1 MPELPE
7 VETTRLGVIPHVVGR
22 TILNVTIRNPAL
34 RWPVQLPS
42 SVAGSRVAAV
52 ERRGKYLLFDL
63 GGEHLIVHLGMSGS
77 LRIVPEPTPPRTHDH
92 VDLALSS
99 GQILRFNDPRR
110 FGSWHWQGGNVLE
123 HWLLRDLGVEP
134 FDPLFDGDYLKARG
148 AGRKQA
154 VKNFIMD
161 GKVVVGVGNI
171 YATEALFLAGVRPT
185 VRANRV
191 SREAYARIAQS
202 IVKVLGEAIEMGGT
216 TLRDFV
222 GTNGEPGYFKQKLYA
237 YGRAGEPCRRCA
249 ALLKQVIVGQRSSV
263 YCPKCQR
270 AQGFAR
276 D

>member
-22 TILNVTIRNPAL
+22 RIDGWQIRNAAL
-34 RWPVQLPS
+34 RWPVELPPG
-42 SVAGSRVAAV
+42 VRGRRIEGV

-63 GGEHLIVHLGMSGS
+63 AGQHLIVHLGMSGS
-77 LRIVPEPTPPRTHDH
+77 LRLVPAGTPPKTHDH
-92 VDLALSS
+92 IDIELDTQQL
-99 GQILRFNDPRR
+99 LRFNDPRR
-110 FGSWHWQGGNVLE
+110 FGSWHWQSGAVLE
-123 HWLLRDLGVEP
+123 HWLLRDLGIEP
-134 FDPLFDGDYLKARG
+134 FDRDFGGAYLKARG
-148 AGRKQA
+148 RARRQA

-161 GKVVVGVGNI
+161 SKVVVGVGNI
-171 YATEALFLAGVRPT
+171 YATEALFLSGVRPT

-191 SREAYARIAQS
+191 SAAAYDRIARN

-237 YGRAGEPCRRCA
+237 YGRAGEPCRQCG
-249 ALLKQVIVGQRSSV
+249 ALLKNVIVGQRASV

-270 AQGFAR
+270 AQGFAEN
-276 D
+276 